1 MNYGAAHAIKAQQEK
16 LIAETSSEELI
27 DQCIGRLLPIL
38 AQDQRRPRM
47 SVPVDFER
55 DDDVFVIERLR
66 EIKRRVSREG
76 RSE

>member
-1 MNYGAAHAIKAQQEK
+1 MNYGAAHAIKDQQEK
-16 LIAETSSEELI
+16 LIAETSSEELL

-38 AQDQRRPRM
+38 AGEQRRPRM

-76 RSE
+76 SGT